1 MQKKDNKSALK
12 QYKKYAD
19 KESALAKATKKS
31 DVYDKIAKCYMLEE
45 DYDNALLYVRKGL
58 KADDQ
63 TAGVKLLKKQVILYE
78 KTGNYK
84 DALKCARE
92 YVKTY
97 PDDKEMKKEVRFI
110 KTRI

>member
-1 MQKKDNKSALK
+1 M
-12 QYKKYAD
+12 
-19 KESALAKATKKS
+19 
-31 DVYDKIAKCYMLEE
+31 
-45 DYDNALLYVRKGL
+45 
-58 KADDQ
+58 
-63 TAGVKLLKKQVILYE
+63 VKLLKKQVILYE

>member
-1 MQKKDNKSALK
+1 MK
-12 QYKKYAD
+12 
-19 KESALAKATKKS
+19 KKS
-31 DVYDKIAKCYMLEE
+31 IFSASFEE
-45 DYDNALLYVRKGL
+45 SLNLL
-58 KADDQ
+58 DDSVSGKFAQ
-63 TAGVKLLKKQVILYE
+63 E
-78 KTGNYK
+78 NYK